1 MSLFDDFNS
10 RRYEPSAPVPYNE
23 PYEAATEAV
32 VVRRARVRA
41 LRIQSGVVAACG
53 ARILEESDAESE
65 HFSFGDGPPQIDS
78 GFVPVAN
85 IDEIA
90 PMFALSKVQ
99 FKPTGTLLHMV
110 VRNDIIAVALD
121 NNHIL
126 RIDLSNPA
134 EIEGWGHAHAPAHT
148 HSRTRTL
155 AHAPSHTHAR
165 SAPCALNTMALLL
178 FWSVPQTLR

>member
-1 MSLFDDFNS
+1 M
-10 RRYEPSAPVPYNE
+10 
-23 PYEAATEAV
+23 
-32 VVRRARVRA
+32 
-41 LRIQSGVVAACG
+41 VAACA
-53 ARILEESDAESE
+53 ARILEKSDAESE

-134 EIEGWGHAHAPAHT
+134 EIEG
-148 HSRTRTL
+148 L
-155 AHAPSHTHAR
+155 
-165 SAPCALNTMALLL
+165 
-178 FWSVPQTLR
+178 